1 MIAYKGINIS
11 YFSLFK
17 ILFSFL
23 IFLLVFYTIIFDN
36 FIIKNDMRK
45 INDID
50 EVIRSSSAGINPSVK
65 KVLSMIG
72 AAVGLTSSVVTI
84 HQYVKQEMTGYN
96 KALEAKTKELEEAN
110 IVNAVQKQK
119 LEFYKSH
126 KLIID
131 DNLNRLDF
139 IKVES
144 ERLISEKDRLLMRLC
159 FVKDSFEQNNIKNRI
174 NSLDILIAKNHEELI
189 LELNRIKRDVLIH
202 SDALEKMELDAKLIN
217 KSMIIDLDSIWAFFD
232 SINIFKR
239 IALSLL
245 LLKGVVISSTFS
257 LIFILY
263 GDYLLTKYNIESR
276 YPKLAKFIQLRRKFQ
291 RYYLV
296 LAISWILLA
305 SFLEVLFCVSIL
317 SM

>member
-1 MIAYKGINIS
+1 M
-11 YFSLFK
+11 
-17 ILFSFL
+17 
-23 IFLLVFYTIIFDN
+23 
-36 FIIKNDMRK
+36 
-45 INDID
+45 
-50 EVIRSSSAGINPSVK
+50 
-65 KVLSMIG
+65 
-72 AAVGLTSSVVTI
+72 
-84 HQYVKQEMTGYN
+84 
-96 KALEAKTKELEEAN
+96 
-110 IVNAVQKQK
+110 
-119 LEFYKSH
+119 EFYKSH

-317 SM
+317 CM

>member
-1 MIAYKGINIS
+1 MI
-11 YFSLFK
+11 
-17 ILFSFL
+17 
-23 IFLLVFYTIIFDN
+23 V
-36 FIIKNDMRK
+36 
-45 INDID
+45 
-50 EVIRSSSAGINPSVK
+50 
-65 KVLSMIG
+65 
-72 AAVGLTSSVVTI
+72 
-84 HQYVKQEMTGYN
+84 
-96 KALEAKTKELEEAN
+96 
-110 IVNAVQKQK
+110 
-119 LEFYKSH
+119 
-126 KLIID
+126 
-131 DNLNRLDF
+131 
-139 IKVES
+139 
-144 ERLISEKDRLLMRLC
+144 
-159 FVKDSFEQNNIKNRI
+159 
-174 NSLDILIAKNHEELI
+174 
-189 LELNRIKRDVLIH
+189 ELNFLKRDVLSH
-202 SDALEKMELDAKLIN
+202 KETLEQMELDIKLIN